1 MSIVEAAKAPTGSP
15 ASVGAGDPDFE
26 EATDRLIERAK
37 VLIPTLRARA
47 QEAEALRY
55 QPPQTVK
62 DAEFLMDS
70 LTPRVWGGQGL
81 GSRALC
87 EVSRVLAHGD
97 TSAAWTL
104 AFLIEHSW
112 MAAHLPWKA
121 QEELFK
127 DRTFILAAAPLTP
140 AGKAEKVEGG
150 FRVSGTF
157 RYASGLWNSDYTF
170 CSSIVSV
177 DGVPTPTTF
186 LVPLAQPGVTVN
198 DDWFMSGMAAT
209 GSASVTMDDVFV
221 PEHYAVPLEQ
231 MLSIDKHPGIVHEEK
246 FLRYPPYASLGMMIT
261 AIALG
266 SAEAVVDI
274 VKSRLATT
282 RAFGGAMR
290 SDLPQSRMR
299 FAQAWEKLRC
309 AQLLYKHI
317 LEESIRKSDALE
329 PWSQQEIGQ
338 IELDQTTIVHLAQEL
353 IGILC
358 DGMGSSPYQTKEAL
372 QRYRRDI
379 DVIANHAFMDW
390 DLVGERS
397 IRYVLGLGTRSTDMF
412 RSQVTSQKS
421 ASDGNSAEG
430 TTSEEKLMKA
440 AVLSEVAGT
449 PAVGEFAAPVPE
461 PGEQVAEVIVAA
473 LNPIDLRLAAG
484 GPFGPPVV
492 PSVVGTEGV
501 ARLEDGTKVY
511 FSDSKPPYGA
521 LGEKVLLGDRSRVY
535 PIPDGLDEG
544 LAAALGTSGVI
555 ALTGL
560 QWRAQVRPGDEV
572 LILGVTGAVGQI
584 GAQAAR
590 LLGAG
595 RVIGAARNVEVLEAL
610 KSKGVLDDYVVLTG
624 GEGDAAAIKESAA
637 IGFDVVLDAVMGPA
651 FAAALPAT
659 KIGARYV
666 VVGMSGGQ
674 PATTIAYP
682 FLTGRSVFGH
692 LKPLVPLDEWEA
704 SYQQLAGWA
713 NAGQLSLEVERVPF
727 DSISEVW
734 GRIDKSP
741 HKKLVVEM

>member
-1 MSIVEAAKAPTGSP
+1 MTTVEAVQTPTGSP
-15 ASVGAGDPDFE
+15 ASVGAGDPEFE
-26 EATDRLIERAK
+26 AATDRLIERTK
-37 VLIPTLRARA
+37 VLVPTLRARA
-47 QEAEALRY
+47 LEAEALRY

-70 LTPRVWGGQGL
+70 LTPKVWGGQGL

-97 TSAAWTL
+97 TSAAWAL

-112 MAAHLPWKA
+112 MAAHLPWQA

-127 DRTFILAAAPLTP
+127 DRSFILAAAPLTP
-140 AGKAEKVEGG
+140 AGKAEKVDGG

-170 CSSIVSV
+170 CSSMVML
-177 DGVPTPTTF
+177 DGVLTPTTF

-209 GSASVTMDDVFV
+209 GSSSVTMDDIFV
-221 PEHYAVPLEQ
+221 PEHYSVPLEQ

-290 SDLPQSRMR
+290 GDLPQTRMR

-309 AQLLYKHI
+309 AQLLYKEI
-317 LEESIRKSDALE
+317 LNESIRKCDAME
-329 PWSQQEIGQ
+329 VWTQQEIGQ

-353 IGILC
+353 IGLLC

-379 DVIANHAFMDW
+379 VVIANHAFMDW
-390 DLVGERS
+390 DLIGERS

-412 RSQVTSQKS
+412 RNQVTSQAGPAKDGS
-421 ASDGNSAEG
+421 AAGNE
-430 TTSEEKLMKA
+430 SEEKLMKA

-449 PAVGEFAAPVPE
+449 PAIGDFPE
-461 PGEQVAEVIVAA
+461 PTPEAGEQVADVIVAA
-473 LNPIDLRLAAG
+473 LNPIDIRLAAG
-484 GPFGPPVV
+484 GPFGPPIV
-492 PSVVGTEGV
+492 PSVVGSEGV

-521 LGEKVLLGDRSRVY
+521 LAQKVLLGERSRVY
-535 PIPDGLDEG
+535 PIPDGLDEA
-544 LAAALGTSGVI
+544 LAAALGTSGVT
-555 ALTGL
+555 ALTAL
-560 QWRAQVRPGDEV
+560 QWRAQVRAGDEV
-572 LILGVTGAVGQI
+572 LILGATGAVGQI
-584 GAQAAR
+584 GAQVAK

-595 RVIGAARNVEVLEAL
+595 RVIGAARNAEVLESL

-624 GEGDAAAIKESAA
+624 ADEDAAALKDAAAI
-637 IGFDVVLDAVMGPA
+637 GYDVVLDAVMGPA

-682 FLTGRSVFGH
+682 VLTGRSVFGH

-704 SYQQLAGWA
+704 SYQQLTGWA
-713 NAGQLSLEVERVPF
+713 NAGQISLEVERVPF
-727 DSISEVW
+727 DAISEVW
-734 GRIDKSP
+734 TRIDKSP
-741 HKKLVVEM
+741 HKKLVVEI